1 MAIGMSYDEFWNQ
14 DVSLARVYMQA
25 DEIRRRRQNEVLWLQ
40 GLYVRDALCCSV
52 VNMFSDKKAKKFDYP
67 AEPYPITEK
76 QIAEAEERK
85 HRAMEERLK
94 AEFAMFAEQ
103 MRKKIPN
110 EVRP

>member
-14 DVSLARVYMQA
+14 DVSLVRVYMEA

-52 VNMFSDKKAKKFDYP
+52 VNMFSDKNAKKFDYP
-67 AEPYPITEK
+67 TEPYPITER
-76 QIAEAEERK
+76 QIAEVEERK

-103 MRKKIPN
+103 IRKKIPN